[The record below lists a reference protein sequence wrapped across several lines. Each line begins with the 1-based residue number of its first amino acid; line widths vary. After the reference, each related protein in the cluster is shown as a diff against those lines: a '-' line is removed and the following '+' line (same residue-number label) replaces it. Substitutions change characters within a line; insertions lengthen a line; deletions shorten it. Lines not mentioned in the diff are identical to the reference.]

1 MDIIL
6 YRTFFTFYI
15 INLADIQKS
24 GMEFR
29 ESILIVSFFKTF
41 SNGAGIVFIVQ
52 LLVQTHTTYYFFE
65 VVPEVSNRL
74 VQLFTIVKSL
84 TVLKKLLTNFN
95 APKNQLAHKSP
106 THLGQFRSIS

>member
-29 ESILIVSFFKTF
+29 ESILIVSFFKRFQMEQWSEVT
-41 SNGAGIVFIVQ
+41 
-52 LLVQTHTTYYFFE
+52 FE
-65 VVPEVSNRL
+65 VLYLSCNYLYRHILPII
-74 VQLFTIVKSL
+74 F
-84 TVLKKLLTNFN
+84 LK
-95 APKNQLAHKSP
+95 
-106 THLGQFRSIS
+106 